1 MYITTPQTLECLIS
15 NRDIKTDNYTQT
27 KIVDISKFCINRI
40 ISSFWLAVA
49 FSDQKLLKISFFLH
63 LCNASMETFCSLLIL
78 SNLLEMKSKCEATN

>member
-1 MYITTPQTLECLIS
+1 MIKKLDKCKICMYITTPQTLECLIS

-63 LCNASMETFCSLLIL
+63 LCNASMETFVLFI
-78 SNLLEMKSKCEATN
+78 TYPF